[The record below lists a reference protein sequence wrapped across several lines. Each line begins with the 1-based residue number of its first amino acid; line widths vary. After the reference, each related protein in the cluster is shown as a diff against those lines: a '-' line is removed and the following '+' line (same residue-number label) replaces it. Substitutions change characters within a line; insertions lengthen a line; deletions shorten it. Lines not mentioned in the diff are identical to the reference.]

1 MTNES
6 QVGLPFGG
14 AGCLLVALSPLP
26 RKSLQLSHPSNWLL
40 FKIPLFLPGEIYRLH
55 MPAAHYRRKLGR
67 LGGLISILTACC
79 GLVGVGLG
87 LSWAGTSFAWD
98 SPAVISS
105 LTSGSVMLFLAFIL
119 LLQEAKVTG
128 KFFNRCFKNI
138 GQEAST
144 LTSFILCR
152 SLTGVGFHV

>member
-1 MTNES
+1 M
-6 QVGLPFGG
+6 PFGG

-26 RKSLQLSHPSNWLL
+26 RKSLQLSRPSNWLL
-40 FKIPLFLPGEIYRLH
+40 FKIPLFLPREVYRLH
-55 MPAAHYRRKLGR
+55 VPAAHYRGKLRR
-67 LGGLISILTACC
+67 LGGLISILTAYC

-105 LTSGSVMLFLAFIL
+105 LTSGGVMLFLAFIL
-119 LLQEAKVTG
+119 LRQEAKATG
-128 KFFNRCFKNI
+128 KFFDRCFITI

-144 LTSFILCR
+144 LTSLTLCR

>member
-1 MTNES
+1 
-6 QVGLPFGG
+6 LPFGG
-14 AGCLLVALSPLP
+14 AGCLLAALSRVPP
-26 RKSLQLSHPSNWLL
+26 KSLQLSRPSHWLL
-40 FKIPLFLPGEIYRLH
+40 FNV
-55 MPAAHYRRKLGR
+55 PAAHYRRQLGR

-119 LLQEAKVTG
+119 LRQEAKATR
-128 KFFNRCFKNI
+128 KFFDRSLKNI
-138 GQEAST
+138 SQEASI
-144 LTSFILCR
+144 LTSLMLCR

>member
-1 MTNES
+1 
-6 QVGLPFGG
+6 V
-14 AGCLLVALSPLP
+14 
-26 RKSLQLSHPSNWLL
+26 
-40 FKIPLFLPGEIYRLH
+40 
-55 MPAAHYRRKLGR
+55 PAAHYRRQLGR

-119 LLQEAKVTG
+119 LRQEAKATR
-128 KFFNRCFKNI
+128 KFFDRSLKNI
-138 GQEAST
+138 SQEASI
-144 LTSFILCR
+144 LTSLMLCR